1 MSQKRHFGLFVI
13 LLSIF
18 LSIAALSAT
27 NTILEAGINSFQQG
41 KYDEAKQTFSN
52 LMIDPPWRF
61 AALYN
66 LGNTAVRQNHFG
78 EALGY
83 YLRALHQNPH
93 DKDTQENIKFVINA
107 LGGRRLVSPP
117 SNYDIYRKE
126 VLGRFTFAETLGG
139 VLFFSFFFL
148 IGLKGFLK
156 KRKEEKGALPSTGAI
171 ISVILLVLFTTLSIT
186 KLIDT
191 YSERGVIITDHVD
204 LRSGPSETNAS
215 MMEVAEGSEMIIH
228 DTDHD
233 WVQVIPVGGGLMG
246 WIPRTSLMAT
256 SGGGPF

>member
-1 MSQKRHFGLFVI
+1 MSQKRYTGLFVI
-13 LLSIF
+13 LLSVF
-18 LSIAALSAT
+18 LTVAASSAT
-27 NTILEAGINSFQQG
+27 NTILQAGINSFQQG
-41 KYDEAKQTFSN
+41 KYDEAKQTFIN
-52 LMIDPPWRF
+52 LMADPPWKF

-83 YLRALHQNPH
+83 YIRALHQNPH
-93 DKDTQENIKFVINA
+93 DKDTQENIKFVINS
-107 LGGRRLVSPP
+107 LGGRRLVGPS
-117 SNYDIYRKE
+117 SNYDIYRIE
-126 VLGRFTFAETLGG
+126 VLSRFTFAESLAALL
-139 VLFFSFFFL
+139 LFSIFFL
-148 IGLKGFLK
+148 MALKGFLK
-156 KRKEEKGALPSTGAI
+156 KRKIESGARPSTGAI
-171 ISVILLVLFTTLSIT
+171 VSIVLLVLFLALSIT

-215 MMEVAEGSEMIIH
+215 MMEVAEGSEMVIH
-228 DTDHD
+228 DTDQN

-246 WIPRTSLMAT
+246 WIPRTSLMAI

>member
-1 MSQKRHFGLFVI
+1 MLIALSI
-13 LLSIF
+13 LLSI
-18 LSIAALSAT
+18 SASGAS

-41 KYDEAKQTFSN
+41 KYDEAKQTFTN
-52 LMIDPPWRF
+52 LMADPAWRF

-66 LGNTAVRQNHFG
+66 LGNTAVRQNHLG

-83 YLRALHQNPH
+83 YLRALHRNPH
-93 DKDTQENIKFVINA
+93 DKDTQENIKFVISG

-126 VLGRFTFAETLGG
+126 VLSRYTFAESLGG
-139 VLFFSFFFL
+139 LLLFSIFFL
-148 IGLKGFLK
+148 ISLKGFLK
-156 KRKEEKGALPSTGAI
+156 KRKLESGAI
-171 ISVILLVLFTTLSIT
+171 SIVFLVLFATLSIT

-246 WIPRTSLMAT
+246 WIPRTSLMLT